1 MLEIRTRFLKWSD
14 GVRSFLGDEQATAIL
29 EFAAVSVVFLGLLFG
44 VAEFALAAWQVNSAT
59 SDAREG
65 ARYAVV
71 RGANSGRV
79 ATVDSVANY
88 VKSHTALDPSSIRVY
103 VTWTPDKRPGSLV
116 SVSVA
121 HTVSRRGLVVPA
133 RTDSATSKM
142 YIYN

>member
-1 MLEIRTRFLKWSD
+1 MLGVTGSFSNLQARVRRFCARQE
-14 GVRSFLGDEQATAIL
+14 GTAMV
-29 EFAAVSVVFLGLLFG
+29 EFAAVSVVFLMLLFG
-44 VAEFALAAWQVNSAT
+44 VIEFGLAAWQVNSAS

-71 RGANSGRV
+71 RGANSGRT
-79 ATVDSVANY
+79 ATPDSVANF
-88 VKSHTALDPSSIRVY
+88 VKSRTTLDPSKVRVY

-116 SVSVA
+116 TVSVA
-121 HTVSRRGLVVPA
+121 HTVSRRGFVVPA

>member
-1 MLEIRTRFLKWSD
+1 M
-14 GVRSFLGDEQATAIL
+14 A
-29 EFAAVSVVFLGLLFG
+29 EFALVSVVFMALLFG
-44 VAEFALAAWQVNSAT
+44 VFEFGIAAFQVNSVA

-71 RGANSGRV
+71 RGTNSGRV
-79 ATVDSVANY
+79 ATRDSVENFIKAR
-88 VKSHTALDPSSIRVY
+88 TALSPSRVRVY

-116 SVSVA
+116 TVSVA